1 MTWKDSGADV
11 DDDDDDGSAFALFLL
26 KLLLDLC
33 KLASIVCLL
42 M

>member
-1 MTWKDSGADV
+1 MTWKDSSADV

>member
-26 KLLLDLC
+26 KLLLGLYE
-33 KLASIVCLL
+33 KVR
-42 M
+42 